1 MTIIPA
7 PPAGRLW
14 LAVLFCLLPAS
25 LLLAGCGGGHSP
37 HPGTAQWT
45 VFVYLDADNDLEQF
59 GIADMNEME
68 MVGSSPQ
75 VNIVAQIDR
84 IANNDT
90 SNGNWT
96 GCRRYLI
103 KRDNDASHINSTL
116 LQDLGEVNMAD
127 PQTLADFLNWGKA
140 HYPAK
145 NYALILWNHGSG
157 WRRPTRGVI
166 YDDTSYAFMTI
177 PQLRGALEGESV
189 NLIAF
194 DACLMQMA
202 EVAYEL
208 RNCASVMVGSE
219 EEEPAEGYP
228 YNLVLQP
235 LVDNP
240 AMTPSA
246 FATTIVNKTMDR
258 MTDRFVATQSAMDLS
273 KVAPI
278 ATAADLLARALSA
291 NSSTYASQ
299 IASARDASQHYTLY
313 DEYKDAYDFAEKVKA
328 AAPAPDIVVAA
339 DYLTSAITSATIL
352 ERHWGASVAGSHGLS
367 IAIPTAADY
376 QADYQD
382 VYSQLAFAQDTAWD
396 EWLQGITP
404 QALWTVMVF
413 LNADNDLEQYGIA
426 DMNEMEAVG
435 STPQVNIV
443 VQMDRTPG
451 YDASNGD
458 WTDCR
463 RYLVQHDTDTVNIT
477 SPLLQDLGEVDMGN
491 PAVLHDFV
499 QWAQLHYPAQHY
511 LLDFWN
517 HGSGW
522 LDRSRVAAKAISF
535 DDTSSTWITTPQL
548 PSALQGLPLDIVAF
562 DACLMQMAEVAYE
575 IRGSASIMVGSE
587 EEEPPAGYPYD
598 LILQPL
604 VDDAAMSPAELAST
618 IVNQTVDSY
627 PGGPKVTQSA
637 IDLSKMSAVASAADQ
652 LALALKSNVS
662 NYPSQ
667 IAFARDA
674 AQAYKFPENKDA
686 YDFAQLIHDNVPPA
700 GVTTAATALMSAIT
714 DAVIVERHWGSAVN
728 RSHGLAI
735 YVPAPSSFLSSY
747 LSLAFAQSTS
757 WDEFL
762 TSQNG

>member
-1 MTIIPA
+1 
-7 PPAGRLW
+7 
-14 LAVLFCLLPAS
+14 
-25 LLLAGCGGGHSP
+25 
-37 HPGTAQWT
+37 
-45 VFVYLDADNDLEQF
+45 
-59 GIADMNEME
+59 
-68 MVGSSPQ
+68 
-75 VNIVAQIDR
+75 
-84 IANNDT
+84 
-90 SNGNWT
+90 
-96 GCRRYLI
+96 
-103 KRDNDASHINSTL
+103 
-116 LQDLGEVNMAD
+116 
-127 PQTLADFLNWGKA
+127 
-140 HYPAK
+140 
-145 NYALILWNHGSG
+145 
-157 WRRPTRGVI
+157 
-166 YDDTSYAFMTI
+166 
-177 PQLRGALEGESV
+177 
-189 NLIAF
+189 
-194 DACLMQMA
+194 MQMA

-240 AMTPSA
+240 TMTPSA

-258 MTDRFVATQSAMDLS
+258 MTGLFDATQSAMDLS
-273 KVAPI
+273 KVVPI

-313 DEYKDAYDFAEKVKA
+313 AEYKDACDFAEKVKA
-328 AAPAPDIVVAA
+328 AAPAPDIVAAA

-367 IAIPTAADY
+367 IAIPTPAYYHDHY
-376 QADYQD
+376 QT

-396 EWLQGITP
+396 EWLRGITP

-413 LNADNDLEQYGIA
+413 LNADNALEPYGIA

-451 YDASNGD
+451 HDASNGD
-458 WTDCR
+458 WTDCH
-463 RYLVQHDTDTVNIT
+463 RYLVQHDTDTVSIT

-491 PAVLHDFV
+491 PTVLHSFI

-548 PSALQGLPLDIVAF
+548 PSALQGLPLDVVAF

-575 IRGSASIMVGSE
+575 IRGSASIMVASE
-587 EEEPPAGYPYD
+587 EEEPAEGYPYD

-604 VDDAAMSPAELAST
+604 IDDPTMSPTQLAST
-618 IVNQTVDSY
+618 IVNRTVDHLTNY
-627 PGGPKVTQSA
+627 YKATESA
-637 IDLSKMSAVASAADQ
+637 IDLSKMTAVASAADQ
-652 LALALKSNVS
+652 FALALINYVS
-662 NYPSQ
+662 EYHSQ
-667 IAFARDA
+667 IVSARES
-674 AQAYKFPENKDA
+674 AQSYAYVDNKDA

-700 GVTTAATALMSAIT
+700 GVTTAATALMSAIA
-714 DAVIVERHWGSAVN
+714 DAVIVERHWGSGVDK
-728 RSHGLAI
+728 SHGLAI